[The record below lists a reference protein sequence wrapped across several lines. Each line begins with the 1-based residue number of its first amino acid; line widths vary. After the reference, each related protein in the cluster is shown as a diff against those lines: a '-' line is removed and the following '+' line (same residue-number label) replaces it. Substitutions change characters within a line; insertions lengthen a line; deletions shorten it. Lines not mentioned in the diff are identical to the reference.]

1 MSDHTTRMHYTVG
14 KINARRFVVACR
26 TEGFEEED
34 FDNFDAAMERCME
47 LNDAHDDRERLI
59 AAAPDLLAACEAMRN
74 ELHAHV
80 HPSVWEMADAAIAKA
95 KGA

>member
-26 TEGFEEED
+26 TDGFEEED

-59 AAAPDLLAACEAMRN
+59 AAAPDLLAACEAYLYGKEEPRECETMMR
-74 ELHAHV
+74 
-80 HPSVWEMADAAIAKA
+80 DAIAKA
-95 KGA
+95 RGNA